1 MRQGSKS
8 EADLRARLVAEPRRQ
23 VVSTFDSLP
32 VAERVLYRALRS
44 NKSAIEAWARGARP
58 LEKQEFFFTSGEV
71 AGTVLTRATNQFL
84 RAGAAR
90 QSRFTKVETSRRR
103 SCARVPGTSWW
114 RSTTF
119 LRGSESASRLA
130 FSGGPIRRAR
140 PTCHCAIAPEKMP
153 VPRSPILAATGAAEY
168 ILCRGRRAIERCRIL
183 E

>member
-90 QSRFTKVETSRRR
+90 
-103 SCARVPGTSWW
+103 
-114 RSTTF
+114 
-119 LRGSESASRLA
+119 
-130 FSGGPIRRAR
+130 
-140 PTCHCAIAPEKMP
+140 P
-153 VPRSPILAATGAAEY
+153 VPFH
-168 ILCRGRRAIERCRIL
+168 
-183 E
+183 